1 MFKLGDLV
9 VIKPPFDEAFPGPHA
24 VTEIVKSDDGTTA
37 YILGE
42 AGGFDA
48 SYLEPAP

>member
-1 MFKLGDLV
+1 MNVGDQVLV
-9 VIKPPFDEAFPGPHA
+9 LAPFAESFPGPHTI
-24 VTEIVKSDDGTTA
+24 TEVVHSTDGTTA

-48 SYLEPAP
+48 VYLEKVV